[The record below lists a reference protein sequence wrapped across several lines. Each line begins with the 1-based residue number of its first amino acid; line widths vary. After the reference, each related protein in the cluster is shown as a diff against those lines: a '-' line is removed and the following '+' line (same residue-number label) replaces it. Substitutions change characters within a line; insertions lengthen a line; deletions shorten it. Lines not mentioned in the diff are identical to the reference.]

1 MSDVIAVAFGYV
13 LGSFLPAYFIGRRQG
28 VDLRHVGTGNPG
40 ATNAYHT
47 LGPVAGLAALSYDL
61 TKGIAAMLVATWLR
75 TPPLVV
81 YASGLAAVAG
91 HRFPFYLAFRGGQ
104 AVGASAGLLLFGL
117 GVSLT
122 RGWVTLPE
130 LAMLALVALLTLDLY
145 RRGPAVAVTVLPFL
159 LGLVLLRGGDVTFEL
174 FFAAV
179 LANIWLVNVGIVR
192 DEQVMV
198 PGQRLSGLLQRMRQ
212 LVHQAPRH

>member
-13 LGSFLPAYFIGRRQG
+13 LGSFLPAYFMGRRQG

-47 LGPVAGLAALSYDL
+47 LGPVVGIIALSYDL
-61 TKGIAAMLVATWLR
+61 TKGIAAMMVATWLR
-75 TPPLVV
+75 TPPLIV

-117 GVSLT
+117 GVSLS
-122 RGWVTLPE
+122 RGWVS
-130 LAMLALVALLTLDLY
+130 LAEIALLAVVALVTFGLY
-145 RRGPAVAVTVLPFL
+145 RRGPAVAVTVLPLL
-159 LGLVLLRGGDVTFEL
+159 LGLVLLGGRDVTFEV
-174 FFAAV
+174 FYTAV
-179 LANIWLVNVGIVR
+179 IANIWLVNVGIVR
-192 DEQVMV
+192 DEQIMV
-198 PGQRLSGLLQRMRQ
+198 SGPRLSGVL
-212 LVHQAPRH
+212 RHAGHMARTTGRH